1 MKRVRKE
8 ISKLDFNESNTA
20 LGLHALDWKDAV
32 RKCGEILVQNGC
44 AEERYVD
51 KIIENVETLGPYIVI
66 TDNFAMPHARPEDG
80 AIRQGYA
87 LVTFDEPVSF
97 GDKDASVFLGF
108 TAEDSDKHI
117 GLLQQIVELLNA
129 GKVPEIAAAQT
140 IDELRKIAE

>member
-1 MKRVRKE
+1 M
-8 ISKLDFNESNTA
+8 SKP
-20 LGLHALDWKDAV
+20 
-32 RKCGEILVQNGC
+32 
-44 AEERYVD
+44 
-51 KIIENVETLGPYIVI
+51 LGPYIVI